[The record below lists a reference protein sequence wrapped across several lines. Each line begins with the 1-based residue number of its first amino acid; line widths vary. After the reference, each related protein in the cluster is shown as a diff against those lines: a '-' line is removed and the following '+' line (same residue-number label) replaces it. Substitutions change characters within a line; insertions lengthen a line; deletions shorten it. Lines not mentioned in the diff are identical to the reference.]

1 MKKDDTRKEL
11 DADLQLI
18 LDSNQSF
25 MIRLELLLLQIIR
38 LLKKKP

>member
-1 MKKDDTRKEL
+1 MKKDNTRKEL